1 MLRPR
6 LFGTLLALA
15 VISLGVVAAGTDDPS
30 IVVFYE
36 DGCSACEAMDLYL
49 ESLLVEQPQI
59 LVSHYELTQPG
70 NMDLL
75 LGLLDAYGA
84 EIGAV
89 PILFIGGQAFVA
101 AGEADSE
108 NIVEAIARCAT
119 GDCPSPLA
127 TPTDR
132 TGDLLML
139 AAFAALF
146 AVLYLLQGP

>member
-1 MLRPR
+1 MLRRR
-6 LFGTLLALA
+6 LFGTLLVLA
-15 VISLGVVAAGTDDPS
+15 VVSLGVVAAGTGDPS

-36 DGCSACEAMDLYL
+36 EGCSACEAMDLYL
-49 ESLLVEQPQI
+49 ESLLAEHPQI
-59 LVSHYELTQPG
+59 VVSHYELTQPG

-89 PILFIGGQAFVA
+89 PILFVGGEAFVS

-108 NIVEAIARCAT
+108 EIVAAVARCAT

-132 TGDLLML
+132 SGDLLML

-146 AVLYLLQGP
+146 AILYLLQGH